1 MTNGFP
7 KQVHIIP
14 LGHEFDRA
22 VRPFDRNI
30 VYRVYLIVD
39 TGDGTSNG
47 KSERD
52 KSMTEIQKT
61 MYTPRVKK
69 YLEEK
74 GIEVRV
80 VETLTFDLEILLRAL
95 TSIIRLEQDL
105 GNEIHINMSSSGRL
119 GAVGAFMAGT
129 VYNVPTYY
137 VHSDRFANDDERK
150 EHGVS
155 VCLSE
160 NISFLPDFKFE
171 KPDSTEARILEYLYT
186 AKKDSESQDGIS
198 SMDIVTYL
206 EENKVKDFILR
217 KYNSDGNITDIR
229 TENSRRL
236 MRLMIIMKKLVDDD
250 KYVIS
255 YKSGRKMMYSLT
267 KLGEHAFCL
276 CGMDKDKYAKQFHE
290 ITAEEK

>member
-1 MTNGFP
+1 MTNGFA

-22 VRPFDRNI
+22 IRPFDKNI
-30 VYRVYLIVD
+30 ASRVYLIVD
-39 TGDGTSNG
+39 TGNGTSNG

-52 KSMTEIQKT
+52 KSMNEIQKT
-61 MYTPRVKK
+61 LYTPRVKK

-74 GIEVRV
+74 GIEVRL
-80 VETLTFDLEILLRAL
+80 VETLTFDLETLLKTL
-95 TSIIRLEQDL
+95 TSIIRLELDL

-137 VHSDRFANDDERK
+137 VHSDYFSDDNERD

-155 VCLSE
+155 VCISE
-160 NISFLPDFKFE
+160 KISFLPDFKFE
-171 KPDSTEARILEYLYT
+171 RPYPIEARILEYLYT
-186 AKKDSESQDGIS
+186 VKKDSEFQDGVS

-206 EENKVKDFILR
+206 EENNVKDFTFR
-217 KYNSDGNITDIR
+217 EHNSNKKTTDIR

-236 MRLMIIMKKLVDDD
+236 MRLMVIMKKLVEED
-250 KYVIS
+250 KYVVN

-276 CGMDKDKYAKQFHE
+276 CGLDKDKYAKQFQE

>member
-1 MTNGFP
+1 MTNGFA

-22 VRPFDRNI
+22 IRPFDRKI
-30 VYRVYLIVD
+30 ASRVYLIVD
-39 TGDGTSNG
+39 TGDGASEG

-52 KSMTEIQKT
+52 KSMNEIQKT
-61 MYTPRVKK
+61 TYTPRVKE
-69 YLEEK
+69 YLENK
-74 GIEVRV
+74 GIEVRL
-80 VETLTFDLEILLRAL
+80 VETLTFDLETLLKTL
-95 TSIIRLEQDL
+95 TSIIRLELDL

-137 VHSDRFANDDERK
+137 VHSDYFADDNERA

-155 VCLSE
+155 VCISE
-160 NISFLPDFKFE
+160 KISFLPDFKFE
-171 KPDSTEARILEYLYT
+171 KPDSTEARILEYLYS
-186 AKKDSESQDGIS
+186 AKKGSELQDEIS

-206 EENKVKDFILR
+206 EKNKVKDFTLR
-217 KYNSDGNITDIR
+217 EQNSEGKITDIR

-236 MRLMIIMKKLVDDD
+236 MRLMIVMKKLVEED
-250 KYVIS
+250 KYVVN

-276 CGMDKDKYAKQFHE
+276 CGMEKDKYAKQFPE
-290 ITAEEK
+290 ITEEEK

>member
-1 MTNGFP
+1 MTNGFA

-22 VRPFDRNI
+22 IRPFDKNI
-30 VYRVYLIVD
+30 ASRVYLIVD

-47 KSERD
+47 ISERD
-52 KSMTEIQKT
+52 KSMNEIQKT

-74 GIEVRV
+74 GIEVRL
-80 VETLTFDLEILLRAL
+80 VETLTFDLETLLKTL
-95 TSIIRLEQDL
+95 TSIIRLELDL

-137 VHSDRFANDDERK
+137 VHSDYFADDNERE

-155 VCLSE
+155 VCKKE

-171 KPDSTEARILEYLYT
+171 KPDPTDARILEYLYT
-186 AKKDSESQDGIS
+186 AKKDSELQDGIS
-198 SMDIVTYL
+198 SMEIVEYL
-206 EENKVKDFILR
+206 EKNKVKEFTLR
-217 KYNSDGNITDIR
+217 ELNSDGKTTDIR

-236 MRLMIIMKKLVDDD
+236 MRLMIVMKKLVEED
-250 KYVIS
+250 KYVVN

-276 CGMDKDKYAKQFHE
+276 CGMDKDKYAKQFQE
-290 ITAEEK
+290 ITAEKK